1 MARPFDNLR
10 RETFSM
16 YHAHGLLLPKSDFTL
31 AAAAKKLAAV
41 FPAMKQTLSD
51 RRLTLTSGEWE
62 INLTLED
69 GPDVLEDSIRIADHV
84 GDAEGELGV
93 ATCNRRIDVS
103 SDTPDPEM
111 DHFNDYLQ
119 IIEVLQSFNGVIPVD
134 PQEPSLL

>member
-1 MARPFDNLR
+1 
-10 RETFSM
+10 M

-31 AAAAKKLAAV
+31 AAAAKKLATV

-62 INLTLED
+62 INLSLED

-84 GDAEGELGV
+84 GDAEGELGI
-93 ATCNRRIDVS
+93 ATCNRRIDIS
-103 SDTPDPEM
+103 SDVPDPEM